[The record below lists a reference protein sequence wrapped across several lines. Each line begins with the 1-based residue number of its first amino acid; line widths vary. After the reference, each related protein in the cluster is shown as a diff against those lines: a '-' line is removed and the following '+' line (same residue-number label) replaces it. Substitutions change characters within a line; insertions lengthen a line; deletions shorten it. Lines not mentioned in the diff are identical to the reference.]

1 MSAVALRVAG
11 EAGQRAL
18 GRIAAGDAGGRADF
32 DQHVAAVRD
41 ALADC
46 ATVPGGPVAAAT
58 ARGTADA
65 RVGAADCGGLSGLL
79 ITLMGSCPDVPFT
92 AAARDREAIPPLA
105 LLLRYVCGFIEEAVS
120 QGIGGLR
127 LTRRPRP
134 TGSPCASRP
143 PCQLISQAEQAAEL
157 R

>member
-11 EAGQRAL
+11 EVGERAL
-18 GRIAAGDAGGRADF
+18 GHAAAGDAGGRADL

-58 ARGTADA
+58 ARGAADA
-65 RVGAADCGGLSGLL
+65 RVGAADCGGLSALL
-79 ITLMGSCPDVPFT
+79 ITLMGSCPDVPFA
-92 AAARDREAIPPLA
+92 AAARGREPVPPLA

-120 QGIGGLR
+120 RDWWPAADPQAAPDWESMR
-127 LTRRPRP
+127 L
-134 TGSPCASRP
+134 AAA
-143 PCQLISQAEQAAEL
+143 CQLISQAERAAEL

>member
-120 QGIGGLR
+120 QDWWPAADPQAAPDWESMR
-127 LTRRPRP
+127 L
-134 TGSPCASRP
+134 AAA
-143 PCQLISQAEQAAEL
+143 CQLISQAEQAAEL